1 MKEKYMPTIIFNGK
15 TYNDIND
22 MPADERRAY
31 DQMSSIFLDKDG
43 NGIPDF
49 MEGNIAM
56 SVMNASASGFVVNG
70 KTYASLDDMPEDMRS
85 KMRSAFDTLANT
97 GLVSKSAFVQMT
109 EAKNIPK
116 QKSTAQPSAVIE
128 EERGG
133 NAFTLILGGMVLCS
147 ALAAIAM
154 VLYYFVGR

>member
-1 MKEKYMPTIIFNGK
+1 MPTIIFNGK

-22 MPADERRAY
+22 MPADERQAY
-31 DQMSSIFLDKDG
+31 DQMSGIFADKDG

-70 KTYASLDDMPEDMRS
+70 KTYASLDEMPEDMRT
-85 KMRSAFDTLANT
+85 KMRSAFDALASA
-97 GLVSKSAFVQMT
+97 GLVSKSTFVQMT
-109 EAKNIPK
+109 EAKTIPRS
-116 QKSTAQPSAVIE
+116 QPTPQPSAVIE

-133 NAFTLILGGMVLCS
+133 KTFTLILGGMVLCS
-147 ALAAIAM
+147 ALAAVAM
-154 VLYYFVGR
+154 AFYYFVGR

>member
-1 MKEKYMPTIIFNGK
+1 MPTIIFNGK
-15 TYNDIND
+15 TYTDIND
-22 MPADERRAY
+22 MPADERQAY

-56 SVMNASASGFVVNG
+56 NVMNASTSGFVVNG
-70 KTYASLDDMPEDMRS
+70 NTYASLNDMPEDMQS
-85 KMRSAFDTLANT
+85 KMRSAFDTLANA
-97 GLVSKSAFVQMT
+97 GLVSKSTFVQMA
-109 EAKNIPK
+109 EAKSAPAS
-116 QKSTAQPSAVIE
+116 QPAPQPSTVIE

-133 NAFTLILGGMVLCS
+133 NTFTLILGGMVLCF

-154 VLYYFVGR
+154 AIFYLMNR

>member
-1 MKEKYMPTIIFNGK
+1 MPTIIFNGK

-22 MPADERRAY
+22 MPADERQAY
-31 DQMSSIFLDKDG
+31 DQMSGIFLDKDG

-70 KTYASLDDMPEDMRS
+70 KTYTSLDEMPEDLRR
-85 KMRSAFDTLANT
+85 KMRSAFDALANA
-97 GLVSKSAFVQMT
+97 GLVSKSTFVQIS
-109 EAKNIPK
+109 EAKTVPA
-116 QKSTAQPSAVIE
+116 SQPVPQSSPVIE

-133 NAFTLILGGMVLCS
+133 NTFTIIIGSMVLCS
-147 ALAAIAM
+147 ALAAVAM
-154 VLYYFVGR
+154 ALYYFVVR

>member
-1 MKEKYMPTIIFNGK
+1 MPTIIFNGK

-22 MPADERRAY
+22 MPADERQAY

-56 SVMNASASGFVVNG
+56 NVMNASTSGFVVNG
-70 KTYASLDDMPEDMRS
+70 KTYASLDDMPEDTRN
-85 KMRSAFDTLANT
+85 KMRSAFDALANA
-97 GLVSKSAFVQMT
+97 GLVSKSTFVQIS
-109 EAKNIPK
+109 EAK
-116 QKSTAQPSAVIE
+116 STPTSQPAPQPSSVIE

-133 NAFTLILGGMVLCS
+133 NTFTLILGGMVLCF
-147 ALAAIAM
+147 ALAAVAM
-154 VLYYFVGR
+154 AVFYLMNR

>member
-1 MKEKYMPTIIFNGK
+1 MPTIIFNGK

-31 DQMSSIFLDKDG
+31 DQMSSLFMDKDG

-56 SVMNASASGFVVNG
+56 NVMNASASGFLVNG

-85 KMRSAFDTLANT
+85 KMHSAFDALASA
-97 GLVSKSAFVQMT
+97 GLVSKSTFVQMT
-109 EAKNIPK
+109 EAKNMPE
-116 QKSTAQPSAVIE
+116 QKPAPQSSPVIE

-133 NAFTLILGGMVLCS
+133 KTFTLILGGMVLCS

-154 VLYYFVGR
+154 ALYYFVGR

>member
-1 MKEKYMPTIIFNGK
+1 MPTIIFNGK

-22 MPADERRAY
+22 MPADERQAY

-56 SVMNASASGFVVNG
+56 NVMNASTSGFVVNG
-70 KTYASLDDMPEDMRS
+70 KTYASLDDMPEDTRN
-85 KMRSAFDTLANT
+85 KMRSAFDALANA
-97 GLVSKSAFVQMT
+97 GLVSKSTFVQMS
-109 EAKNIPK
+109 EAKSAPT
-116 QKSTAQPSAVIE
+116 SQPTPQTSSVIE

-133 NAFTLILGGMVLCS
+133 NTFTLILGGMVLCF
-147 ALAAIAM
+147 ALAAVAM
-154 VLYYFVGR
+154 AVFYLMNR

>member
-1 MKEKYMPTIIFNGK
+1 MPTIIFNGK

-22 MPADERRAY
+22 MPADERQAY

-56 SVMNASASGFVVNG
+56 NVMNASTSGFVINS
-70 KTYASLDDMPEDMRS
+70 KTYASLDDMPEDTRN
-85 KMRSAFDTLANT
+85 KMRSAFDALANA
-97 GLVSKSAFVQMT
+97 GLVSKSTFVQMSET
-109 EAKNIPK
+109 
-116 QKSTAQPSAVIE
+116 KSAPTSQPAPQTSTVIE

-133 NAFTLILGGMVLCS
+133 NTFTLILGGMVLCF
-147 ALAAIAM
+147 ALAAVAM
-154 VLYYFVGR
+154 AVFYLMNR

>member
-1 MKEKYMPTIIFNGK
+1 MPTIIFNGK

-22 MPADERRAY
+22 MPADERQAY

-56 SVMNASASGFVVNG
+56 NVMNASTSGFVING
-70 KTYASLDDMPEDMRS
+70 KTYTSLDDMPEDTRN
-85 KMRSAFDTLANT
+85 KMRSAFDALANA
-97 GLVSKSAFVQMT
+97 GLVSKSTFVQMS
-109 EAKNIPK
+109 EAKSALTSQP
-116 QKSTAQPSAVIE
+116 APQPSAVIE

-133 NAFTLILGGMVLCS
+133 NTFTLILGGMVLCF
-147 ALAAIAM
+147 ALAAVAM
-154 VLYYFVGR
+154 AVFYLMNR

>member
-1 MKEKYMPTIIFNGK
+1 MPIIIFNGK

-22 MPADERRAY
+22 MPADERKAY

-56 SVMNASASGFVVNG
+56 NVMNASASGYMVNG

-85 KMRSAFDTLANT
+85 KMRSAFDALANA
-97 GLVSKSAFVQMT
+97 GLVSKSTFVQMT
-109 EAKNIPK
+109 EARTVPAS
-116 QKSTAQPSAVIE
+116 QPVPQPSAVME

-133 NAFTLILGGMVLCS
+133 NIFTIILGGMVLCS
-147 ALAAIAM
+147 ALAAVAM
-154 VLYYFVGR
+154 ALYYFVVR